1 MIRQLS
7 IRHFAIIEELHI
19 DFSHGFHALTGETGA
34 GKSILID
41 ALGLVVGD
49 RASADFVR
57 HGQEKAEIEAVF
69 DCEPNEQL
77 TSLFEEQGLELEEG
91 SVWIRREVLA
101 NGKSSCR
108 VNGRLVTLGVLKQI
122 GTHLIDIHGQHE
134 SQKLNQIDMHLDWI
148 DQYGGPELLTIRA
161 DYQEN
166 YENYI
171 QIERK
176 LAKLNQDERELVQ
189 RIDLLEYQLEE
200 IRDTQLIL
208 GEDEVL
214 ETECRKLANTEK
226 LMAHVNHS
234 YQCLYG
240 EQRGLD
246 FLHKASSEL
255 ASVADLDPKL
265 QELQEQLLSVT
276 DHLDDMIRDLSH
288 YQDTLDFDPK
298 RLAEAQERAH
308 HIGQLKRKYG
318 ETIPDIMKYEEL
330 ISSELSELLDRDIH
344 RDDLEKHRDLYKERL
359 FILASHITKLRKK
372 AARNLEVEMERE
384 LADLHM
390 GSTVFRVHFND
401 GDGSQQRL
409 TRTGQDEVEFQIAPN
424 VGEPLRPLAK
434 IASGGE
440 MSRIMLSLTCIFAD
454 ITQVDTL
461 IFDEVDTGVSGRA
474 AQAIAEKIAY
484 IAGRCQVLCVT
495 HLPQVACMADYHY
508 GISKQSSDSV
518 IRTTVDPLDHSARVL
533 ELARMLG
540 GAEVTNKTKD
550 HATEMIRLANMVK
563 EKIKQMAGSF

>member
-41 ALGLVVGD
+41 ALGLVVGG

-57 HGQEKAEIEAVF
+57 HGKEKAEIEAVF

-77 TSLFEEQGLELEEG
+77 STLFEEQGLELEEG
-91 SVWIRREVLA
+91 SLWIRREVLA

-108 VNGRLVTLGVLKQI
+108 VNGRLVTLGILKQI
-122 GTHLIDIHGQHE
+122 GTHLINIHGQHE
-134 SQKLNQIDMHLDWI
+134 SQKLNQIDMHLEWI
-148 DQYGGPELLTIRA
+148 DQYGGTELLTIRT

-166 YENYI
+166 YEKYT

-189 RIDLLEYQLEE
+189 RIDLLEYQLQE
-200 IRDTQLIL
+200 IQDTQLVL
-208 GEDEVL
+208 GEDEEL

-226 LMAHVNHS
+226 LMAHVNRS

-246 FLHKASSEL
+246 FLHQASSEL

-265 QELQEQLLSVT
+265 QVLQEQLLSVT
-276 DHLDDMIRDLSH
+276 DHLDDIIRDVSH
-288 YQDTLDFDPK
+288 YQDTLYFDPK

-308 HIGQLKRKYG
+308 HIRQLKRKYG
-318 ETIPDIMKYEEL
+318 ETIPDILKYQEM
-330 ISSELSELLDRDIH
+330 ISSELSELLDRDMR
-344 RDDLEKHRDLYKERL
+344 RDDLEKSRDQYKERL
-359 FILASHITKLRKK
+359 AVLASHITHLRKK

-390 GSTVFRVHFND
+390 GTTLFRVHFHD
-401 GDGSQQRL
+401 GDDSQKRL

-424 VGEPLRPLAK
+424 LGEPLRPLAK
-434 IASGGE
+434 VASGGE
-440 MSRIMLSLTCIFAD
+440 MSRIMLALTCIFAD

-484 IAGRCQVLCVT
+484 IARRCQVLCVT
-495 HLPQVACMADYHY
+495 HLPQVACMADDHY

-518 IRTTVDPLDHSARVL
+518 TRTKVDRLDHSARVL

-563 EKIKQMAGSF
+563 EKIKQTAGSF